1 MNSKSFDMCEGPLLK
16 NLILYTIPIILT
28 GVLQLLF
35 NAADLAIVGQYC
47 GELSVAAVGATGAI
61 INLIVNLFIGLSVG
75 AGVTVAHA
83 LGSGRDEDVRRTVH
97 TAIPTALISGIILTV
112 VGVSGSHYFLGLMGT
127 PSDVIELSA
136 TYMRIYFCGITSGMI
151 YNFGSAILRAAGDT
165 KSPLY
170 YLTIAGIINVIL
182 NIVFVRFFNMDV
194 AGVAL
199 ATTISQTFSAVMII
213 IALTRRTDNC
223 RLYLRKI
230 KIYRQ
235 QLLRIIRIG
244 FPAGIQGSLFS
255 ISNVIIQSS
264 VNSFG
269 SVVLSGNSA
278 AQNIEGFVYTI
289 MNSFHQTALNFT
301 GQNYGAGKYERLKK
315 IMIIC
320 LLLVFGAGL
329 TSGLT
334 VYLLGEPLLSI
345 YIPDSPEAISYGLIR
360 LSYICI
366 PYFICGLMDVAT
378 GLIRGLGSSL
388 LPMIITVVGV
398 CGMRISWIYTV
409 FRIPDY
415 HTLESLY
422 ISYTIS
428 WTLTFIAEIIVFFV
442 IYRRITKSAKAAA
455 VR

>member
-409 FRIPDY
+409 FRIPEY

-428 WTLTFIAEIIVFFV
+428 WTLTFIAEIIVIFV

>member
-409 FRIPDY
+409 FRIPEY